1 MAQLENQKE
10 FGYATMWEDQGIIW
24 SSHAKFQE
32 FIMHRDQD
40 MNL

>member
-1 MAQLENQKE
+1 LDMPLCEKIR
-10 FGYATMWEDQGIIW
+10 DIIW